1 MSPCR
6 GKIVFRFIS
15 MIAMRSPGAQHATSL
30 YIVPMH
36 AATSRS
42 PHFKAIPTSK
52 MDEMQT
58 FVMSAAGLARSMF
71 RVNRKLFDLGLSFI
85 VMSRKPSSI
94 FSSSSPRQ
102 PLGSARQCRNP
113 VICVQTFSTTWPRVE
128 SMVHSPP
135 SSAQMGRE
143 PFQQSLQDSDILS
156 KEAQL
161 GRRPVSPSHEE
172 QLCKS
177 ILASLLPYDQQA

>member
-1 MSPCR
+1 MSRENCVSLHFYDCNAQP
-6 GKIVFRFIS
+6 
-15 MIAMRSPGAQHATSL
+15 RS
-30 YIVPMH
+30 
-36 AATSRS
+36 AACNFVIHRANACSNVS
-42 PHFKAIPTSK
+42 QPSFQAIPTSK

-71 RVNRKLFDLGLSFI
+71 RVNWKLCDLGLSFI

-113 VICVQTFSTTWPRVE
+113 VICVQTFSTIWPRVE
-128 SMVHSPP
+128 SMVHRPP